1 MAFQSTKTYGHE
13 IGMSCAFRQWK
24 AHSHCKLI
32 HGYALAFKFVF
43 EADTLDH
50 QNFVVDFGGLKPLKG
65 LLEDTFDHTL
75 LVAADDPK
83 KEVILDLDRVH
94 HIAKVVEVEAS
105 GCEATAKL
113 VFDVTE
119 QWLKDAGYGD
129 RVKLVSVEVS
139 EHGANSA
146 LYVRNQGVN
155 TKQN

>member
-43 EADTLDH
+43 EASTLDH

-83 KEVILDLDRVH
+83 KDVLLDLDRVH

-113 VFDVTE
+113 VFDVAE
-119 QWLKDAGYGD
+119 QWLLDAGYGD

-146 LYVRNQGVN
+146 LFVR
-155 TKQN
+155 